1 VSGDTPRILVV
12 EDEAGIR
19 ETIVEILMEEGYS
32 VTVAADGVEALTA
45 VAAAAPD
52 AILLDLMLP
61 RLDGFGVAA
70 ELQQRGLRPG
80 IPIVVATADG
90 HAREKA
96 TRIGAEAWLAKPFT
110 IDALLAAVA
119 QALTT
124 G

>member
-1 VSGDTPRILVV
+1 MSGAAPRILVV

-19 ETIVEILMEEGYS
+19 ETIVEILLEEGYS
-32 VTVAADGVEALTA
+32 VAVAVDGVDALTA
-45 VAAAAPD
+45 VANAAPD

-61 RLDGFGVAA
+61 RLDGFGVVAA
-70 ELQQRGLRPG
+70 LQQRGLRPG

-96 TRIGAEAWLAKPFT
+96 ARLGAEAWLAKPFS

-119 QALTT
+119 QVLTT
-124 G
+124 S